1 MKKSSSFDERGIT
14 LNVDNTRDAM
24 LCESI
29 RKACAD
35 IDSGISEISGTTVNS
50 LFLQWL
56 PGPEGKGPAGLVGCP
71 VKVFCSNIGDSRC
84 VMLKSYDTKDALTL
98 SSNSQKVRNERN
110 ERNNAALQR
119 GDSENIPHDKRDS
132 LRDKKMSQSVQSFF
146 KPQQPSSSANKEIKS
161 NRFVAI
167 HLMSEDHKLNVI
179 LYVIVC
185 FFYMLLFG

>member
-1 MKKSSSFDERGIT
+1 VE
-14 LNVDNTRDAM
+14 NTTDAM
-24 LCESI
+24 LCEAI

-56 PGPEGKGPAGLVGCP
+56 PGPEGKGPAGSVGCP

-84 VMLKSYDTKDALTL
+84 VMLKSYDTKDALSL
-98 SSNSQKVRNERN
+98 SSNSQKLRNDNRNNNENENEKKERI
-110 ERNNAALQR
+110 NAALQR
-119 GDSENIPHDKRDS
+119 GDSENIPNDRRDS
-132 LRDKKMSQSVQSFF
+132 LMDSKVSQSVQSFF
-146 KPQQPSSSANKEIKS
+146 KAPQPSSSANKEKKN

-179 LYVIVC
+179 LYMIVC
-185 FFYMLLFG
+185 LFNICLFG

>member
-1 MKKSSSFDERGIT
+1 ME
-14 LNVDNTRDAM
+14 NTTDAM
-24 LCESI
+24 LCEAI
-29 RKACAD
+29 RKACVD

-56 PGPEGKGPAGLVGCP
+56 PGPEGKGPAGSVGCP

-98 SSNSQKVRNERN
+98 SSNSQKMRNDNRNNNENEKNERI
-110 ERNNAALQR
+110 NAALQR
-119 GDSENIPHDKRDS
+119 GDSENIPHERRDS
-132 LRDKKMSQSVQSFF
+132 LRDSKVSKSVQSFF
-146 KPQQPSSSANKEIKS
+146 KPPQPSSSSNKEKKN

-179 LYVIVC
+179 LYMIVC
-185 FFYMLLFG
+185 LFYFICYMCSFG